1 MNEPLNVLFIT
12 ADQWRGDC
20 LSALGHP
27 CLKTPNLDRLAA
39 EGTLFARHYAQAT
52 PCGPGRAS
60 LYTGMYLQN
69 HRSVVNGT
77 PLDAR
82 HTNVAL
88 EARKAGHEP
97 ALFGYT
103 DVSADPRM
111 HHPEDPALHD
121 YNGLLPGMTPVVWLK
136 DDQLSWLAD
145 LRHKG
150 YRIQPGRYGVFRP

>member
-1 MNEPLNVLFIT
+1 MTDHWNVLFIT

-20 LSALGHP
+20 LSALGHR
-27 CLKTPNLDRLAA
+27 CVKTPNLDRLA
-39 EGTLFARHYAQAT
+39 GDGMLFARHYSQTT

-60 LYTGMYLQN
+60 LYTGLYLHN

-88 EARKAGHEP
+88 EARKLGYDP

-103 DVSADPRM
+103 DAAPDPRVQVAG
-111 HHPEDPALHD
+111 DPSLLS
-121 YNGLLPGMTPVVWLK
+121 YEGVLPGMTPE
-136 DDQLSWLAD
+136 
-145 LRHKG
+145 G
-150 YRIQPGRYGVFRP
+150 YLGGNRQPGRASRRESV